1 MSAAVR
7 PKRLRWTARAKP
19 LNWGQRLEILEAL
32 GLVLEGVYAH
42 LPLKRSLYGFDI
54 LRAIE
59 QLRLQLHT
67 MTDLQFPRALTT
79 MLNRL
84 RDAHTQYQGP
94 WTRKEP
100 IASLPFL
107 VEAYGPAERP
117 RFVVSKVDGRSFR
130 DRHFK
135 PGVEVEYWNG
145 VAFRQALELHAE
157 NETGGRPDARQAR
170 ALESMTFRSLDYA
183 PPPEEEWVI
192 VGYREENGTRREIR
206 LYWEGFDPQRA
217 AGAARSRATRR
228 NRGINP
234 GAEAVRRAKKYRFNP
249 KKWRMDRRIKRM
261 RAASLRD
268 TYEDFLS
275 SDTKVTRRSGD
286 VGYLRIWSFDVDDDT
301 EFLEAAIEH
310 LRQLPQDG
318 LIIDIRDNPGGFI
331 YAAERMLQL
340 FTPNP
345 ITPTKFALRATRLTA
360 AMSRATFNQSDLGP
374 WRESLTNCESTGEP
388 YSSHIPITSYE
399 QCNDVG
405 QYYGGPVVLV
415 TNANTYSSGDLF
427 AAGFVDNRLG
437 PVICIGEATG
447 AGGANVWE
455 SADVRDALAQTSQR
469 LPDLPPGVSF
479 QVAIRRAVRGSLE
492 AEGTLIEDAGV
503 PGRPYALTYN
513 DIFFESADL
522 IEHCAEILRTLPST
536 QLSGRFRGKRLEVA
550 TQGLERLEF
559 FVDDNPAAVHFELQ
573 GDGYQSVEVAARKYV
588 RLAGYAQGVCLQKR
602 RIDVPKQRGKGA

>member
-1 MSAAVR
+1 MIATSKPR
-7 PKRLRWTARAKP
+7 RLKVTARARP
-19 LNWGQRLEILEAL
+19 LNWGERLEILDAL
-32 GLVLEGVYAH
+32 SLVLDGLYAH

-54 LRAIE
+54 LRGIE

-67 MTDLQFPRALTT
+67 MSDLQFHRVLTS

-107 VEAYGPAERP
+107 VEAFGPAEKP
-117 RFVVSKVDGRSFR
+117 TFVVSKVDRRSVRDAHFR
-130 DRHFK
+130 

-145 VAFRQALELHAE
+145 VPFRQALDMHAE
-157 NETGGRPDARQAR
+157 METGGRPDARQAR

-192 VGYREENGTRREIR
+192 VGYKDDKGRSREVR

-217 AGAARSRATRR
+217 ASAARSRATRR

-234 GAEAVRRAKKYRFNP
+234 GAEAVRRAKKFRFNAG
-249 KKWRMDRRIKRM
+249 KWREDQRLKRRK
-261 RAASLRD
+261 ASTLREA
-268 TYEDFLS
+268 YQDFLS
-275 SDTKVTRRSGD
+275 SEPRATRSGD
-286 VGYLRIWSFDVDDDT
+286 VGYLRIWSFDVDDDN
-301 EFLEAAIEH
+301 EFLQAAIEH
-310 LRQLPQDG
+310 LRALPQDG

-374 WRESLTNCESTGEP
+374 WRESLTTAESTGEP
-388 YSSHIPITSYE
+388 YSSHIPITSIE

-427 AAGFVDNRLG
+427 AAGFADNGLG
-437 PVICIGEATG
+437 PVVCIGEATG

-455 SADVRDALAQTSQR
+455 SGDVRDALSQTQQPM
-469 LPDLPPGVSF
+469 PDLPRGVSF
-479 QVAIRRAVRGSLE
+479 QVAIRRAVRSSEG
-492 AEGTLIEDAGV
+492 EGTLIEDAGV
-503 PGRPYALTYN
+503 PGQPYALTFD
-513 DIFFESADL
+513 DIFGNSKDL
-522 IEHCAEILRTLPST
+522 IEHCAALLKTLPRT
-536 QLSGRFRGKRLEVA
+536 RLDARFQGKSLVITTEGLDRLD
-550 TQGLERLEF
+550 F
-559 FVDDNPAAVHFELQ
+559 FADDNPAAAHFALE
-573 GDGYQSVEVAARKYV
+573 GDGTRRVKIAAERRV
-588 RLAGYAQGVCLQKR
+588 RLAGYAQGICRQKR
-602 RIDVPKQRGKGA
+602 TVEVPRPRQ

>member
-1 MSAAVR
+1 MSAATKPR
-7 PKRLRWTARAKP
+7 RFSATARAKP
-19 LNWGQRLEILEAL
+19 LNWGERLAILDAL
-32 GLVLEGVYAH
+32 SLVLDGLYAH

-54 LRAIE
+54 LRGIE

-67 MTDLQFPRALTT
+67 MSDLQFHRVLTS

-107 VEAYGPAERP
+107 VEGFGPTTDP
-117 RFVVSKVDGRSFR
+117 TFVVSKVDRRSVR
-130 DRHFK
+130 DKHFL
-135 PGVEVEYWNG
+135 PGVEIEYWNG
-145 VAFRQALELHAE
+145 VPFRQALDMHAE
-157 NETGGRPDARQAR
+157 AETGGRPDARQAR

-192 VGYREENGTRREIR
+192 VGYRDGKGRSREVR

-217 AGAARSRATRR
+217 AGAARSRTTRR

-234 GAEAVRRAKKYRFNP
+234 GAEAVRRAKKYRFSAE
-249 KKWRMDRRIKRM
+249 KWRKDLRVERDK
-261 RAASLRD
+261 AASLRD
-268 TYEDFLS
+268 VYEDFLS
-275 SDTKVTRRSGD
+275 SETKRLRSGKE
-286 VGYLRIWSFDVDDDT
+286 VGYLRIWSFDVDDDS
-301 EFLEAAIEH
+301 EFLQAAIEH
-310 LRQLPQDG
+310 LRGLPQDG

-331 YAAERMLQL
+331 FAAERMLQL

-374 WRESLTNCESTGEP
+374 WSESLTTCESTGEP

-415 TNANTYSSGDLF
+415 VNANTYSSGDLF
-427 AAGFVDNRLG
+427 AAGFADNGLG
-437 PVICIGEATG
+437 PVVCIGEATG

-455 SADVRDALAQTSQR
+455 SRDIRDALSQTPQP
-469 LPDLPPGVSF
+469 LAGLPPGVSF
-479 QVAIRRAVRGSLE
+479 QVAMRRAVRSAL

-503 PGRPYALTYN
+503 SGQPYALTRR
-513 DIFFESADL
+513 DIFEDSTDL
-522 IEHCAEILRTLPST
+522 VEHCAAILATLPRTRLEAS
-536 QLSGRFRGKRLEVA
+536 FRGNRLVVTTE
-550 TQGLERLEF
+550 GLDRLDF
-559 FVDDNPAAVHFELQ
+559 FVDDNPAGAPFALQ
-573 GDGYQSVEVAARKYV
+573 GDGTQSVEIAAEKYV
-588 RLAGYAQGVCLQKR
+588 RLVAYAEGVCRQKR
-602 RIDVPKQRGKGA
+602 RIDKPQPRAKRR